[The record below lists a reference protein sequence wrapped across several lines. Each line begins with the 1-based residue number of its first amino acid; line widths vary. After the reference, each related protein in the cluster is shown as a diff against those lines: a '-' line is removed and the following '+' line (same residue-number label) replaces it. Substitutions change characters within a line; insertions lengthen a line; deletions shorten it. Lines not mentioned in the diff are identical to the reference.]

1 MGQQRLSRPVR
12 PFIDRDSIGFKVIG
26 AMPKRSISHQTQGRM
41 PALGWV
47 RNNQWNERLP
57 YSDNPEVINLET
69 GIIGNTNNKT
79 TDADFPNHV
88 SFEWGDSQRINRLKR
103 LMEMRKVHTRES
115 LIEAQLDT
123 VSFTAQSLLPLIGKE
138 LWFMG
143 EAGERGTLAW
153 QRTTALSLLAD
164 WNGEMNE
171 HLPEPLIYSAWLR
184 AIQTRLIRDEL
195 GPLAEEFTH
204 VEPLFIERVYR
215 DIEGASVW
223 CDVSQAIVQAV
234 GDKKGINR
242 YGSCLLPMD
251 DALVRAALDISARPF
266 LVFNVDMPTQKIG
279 NFDTELVRE
288 FFQALSTHA
297 GLSLHIDQ
305 LHGLNSHHIAEAAFK
320 SVARALRQAVEI
332 DPRMSQALPSTKGAL

>member
-1 MGQQRLSRPVR
+1 MRSATITRNTAETQISVTINLDGTGQYDNQTGVGFFDHMLDQLSRHSL
-12 PFIDRDSIGFKVIG
+12 IDMTIRAAGDHHIDDHHTVEDTGI
-26 AMPKRSISHQTQGRM
+26 
-41 PALGWV
+41 ALG
-47 RNNQWNERLP
+47 
-57 YSDNPEVINLET
+57 
-69 GIIGNTNNKT
+69 
-79 TDADFPNHV
+79 
-88 SFEWGDSQRINRLKR
+88 
-103 LMEMRKVHTRES
+103 
-115 LIEAQLDT
+115 
-123 VSFTAQSLLPLIGKE
+123 
-138 LWFMG
+138 
-143 EAGERGTLAW
+143 
-153 QRTTALSLLAD
+153 
-164 WNGEMNE
+164 
-171 HLPEPLIYSAWLR
+171 
-184 AIQTRLIRDEL
+184 
-195 GPLAEEFTH
+195 
-204 VEPLFIERVYR
+204 
-215 DIEGASVW
+215 
-223 CDVSQAIVQAV
+223 QAIVQAV